1 DAIMA
6 LFTDPEKA
14 VQAAVDLQAAAKK
27 QKLPDGSELKTGIG
41 IHFGELI
48 LGTVGSE
55 NRLETTVIGDTVNLA
70 SRIESLTKQYSAEIL
85 VSYDVVK
92 FLSST
97 KYQWKEIDSV
107 TVRGKTKP
115 VSLFQIIGSK

>member
-1 DAIMA
+1 M
-6 LFTDPEKA
+6 
-14 VQAAVDLQAAAKK
+14 
-27 QKLPDGSELKTGIG
+27 PDGTCLKTGIG

-85 VSYDVVK
+85 VSADVIK
-92 FLSST
+92 QLSN
-97 KYQWKEIDSV
+97 KIIN
-107 TVRGKTKP
+107 GKK
-115 VSLFQIIGSK
+115 